1 MITNSRNQK
10 ELIVYKTYQM
20 FLSLFGVTVIFIS
33 LMHILYGPSFIPGSI
48 PVNATMDSEDRFY
61 ATIFLGYGLTLL
73 WCVHDIERKSRV
85 VYLLAGIFFAGGL
98 SRLVSMADVGMPI
111 GFFIIMTILEL
122 IIPFFMVLMQ
132 WRIAKQWG

>member
-1 MITNSRNQK
+1 M
-10 ELIVYKTYQM
+10 YKTYQM